1 MTARMC
7 MAAVAVAVL
16 AFAAA
21 VAWPA
26 VALGG
31 LAGGGGAVP
40 ASFDGTRTLA
50 TTAGWAAAVA
60 ACAATVGW
68 PVGRAIRG
76 ARGGPWLLGI
86 SLVSASLPAYAVF
99 WSWWQAAGPGSWLG
113 DWCARAGHAVALREV
128 LLAVGLVSWAWPIT
142 AWIVAGAGTR
152 ALEAEAELGTVDGER
167 AFDRLARAWR
177 ADRAALAF
185 AAGVTAFVVAGST
198 VAFDLAQVATF
209 GFELRSLDTQGT
221 PAGAV
226 VRAAG
231 PAIALAL
238 AGGAA
243 LAAWP
248 VRARPEHAVATR
260 TVGMP
265 LAWVVVACTLAA
277 PVALL
282 ALGIA
287 SRAALDRFA
296 STAMRGTLGTFG
308 TAAAAGAVMALV
320 AVAHL
325 ALAARGA
332 GRGRAARQA
341 RWAERA
347 MLAGW
352 TAWAAMPATVGALG
366 LIAAWNRDPVAR
378 WAYDTPVIVV
388 LSHLGRFGA
397 VAAWIGRLPA
407 LREPAERRDLRQV
420 DGAGIGECVAAL
432 APEAR
437 GAALASFLACTALAA
452 GEVIASARVEP
463 PGWAWSAASL
473 LNAIHYQQPATVL
486 GGLLAIIALATLA
499 GIGVAWV
506 MRRSERRRALGALA
520 LAAVVGL
527 SQQACR
533 ESTPPGPAIPAEGA
547 FGAPGRGRGQFEYPR
562 AMDIDPRD
570 GTVLVVDRR
579 ARVQRFTPE
588 GTHLGEWTMPEQAL
602 GKPTGL
608 GVGPD
613 GRVWVADTHYHRVI
627 CYAPDG
633 TELLRF
639 GGYGMEP
646 GQMIYPCDCEV
657 GPDGNVWVAEF
668 GGNDRIQVFRT
679 DGTVLRQVGGPGREP
694 GRFERPQSIAFTT
707 DGQELVVADA
717 CNHRLQVFALDGT
730 LRRAFGVPGD
740 GPGQL
745 AYPYGL
751 EVLPDGT
758 ALVTEFGNHRLQRLD
773 LRDGRSLGVVRAVE
787 GVPVPINLHVIDGD
801 RVRSV
806 PSGENALRFP
816 WAVGVRGDR
825 AFILDSGHS
834 RILVAPVGALK

>member
-1 MTARMC
+1 MARAG
-7 MAAVAVAVL
+7 MAAVAMAMV
-16 AFAAA
+16 AFACA

-26 VALGG
+26 AALMG
-31 LAGGGGAVP
+31 LGLGGGALP
-40 ASFDGTRTLA
+40 AGFDGTRTLM
-50 TTAGWAAAVA
+50 TTLGWSASIA
-60 ACAATVGW
+60 ACAAAVGW

-76 ARGGPWLLGI
+76 ARGAPWLMGL
-86 SLVSASLPAYAVF
+86 SLVSAALPAYAVF

-113 DWCARAGHAVALREV
+113 DWCARTGHAVALREG
-128 LLAVGLVSWAWPIT
+128 LLAVGLVSWSWPVT

-152 ALEAEAELGTVDGER
+152 ALESEAELGAVDGER
-167 AFDRLARAWR
+167 AADRLARAWR

-185 AAGVTAFVVAGST
+185 AAVVTAFVVAGST

-209 GFELRSLDTQGT
+209 GFELRTLDRLGT
-221 PAGAV
+221 PAGAT
-226 VRAAG
+226 VRAAA
-231 PAIALAL
+231 PAIALAI
-238 AGGAA
+238 AGAVS

-248 VRARPEHAVATR
+248 VRARPEQAHAAR
-260 TVGMP
+260 TARAP

-277 PVALL
+277 PAAVL
-282 ALGIA
+282 ASGIA

-308 TAAAAGAVMALV
+308 TAAAAGAVMAAV

-325 ALAARGA
+325 ALASRGT
-332 GRGRAARQA
+332 GRDRAARIA
-341 RWAERA
+341 RRAERV

-352 TAWAAMPATVGALG
+352 TAWAAMPATIGALG

-378 WAYDTPVIVV
+378 WAYDTPVIVA

-437 GAALASFLACTALAA
+437 GVALASFLACTALAA
-452 GEVIASARVEP
+452 GEVVASARVEP

-473 LNAIHYQQPATVL
+473 LNAIHYQQPSTVL
-486 GGLLAIIALATLA
+486 GGLLAVVALAALA
-499 GIGVAWV
+499 GFGAAWA
-506 MRRSERRRALGALA
+506 MRRSERRRALLAFALVA
-520 LAAVVGL
+520 LAAT

-533 ESTPPGPAIPAEGA
+533 ESPSPGSAIRAERA

-562 AMDIDPRD
+562 ALDIDPRD
-570 GTVLVVDRR
+570 GSVLVVDRR
-579 ARVQRFTPE
+579 ARVQRFSPD
-588 GTHLGEWTMPEQAL
+588 GLHLGEWTMPDQAL

-639 GGYGMEP
+639 GGYGMDP

-668 GGNDRIQVFRT
+668 GGNDRIQVFRP

-694 GRFERPQSIAFTT
+694 GRFERPQSIAFTA
-707 DGQELVVADA
+707 DGTELVVADA
-717 CNHRLQVFALDGT
+717 CNHRLQVLAIDGT
-730 LRRAFGVPGD
+730 PRRAFGVPGD

-751 EVLPDGT
+751 EVLADGT

-834 RILVAPVGALK
+834 RVLVAPLGSLK